1 MLGGKQQT
9 TSVII
14 YGDTGRYPI
23 FLKQQILALKYWI
36 RLISLHKSCYLRIV
50 YNSLASLDF
59 IGETNWCSHIRSL
72 LFRTNHRDVWENH
85 RVENASRLIKQVK
98 LCLIY
103 TYKVDWSSKARNSI
117 KLRKYIKFKFDHSL
131 EEYLFYIP
139 DTRWI
144 KALSRLRMSSHMLEI
159 ERGRHA
165 KPQKLP
171 LEQRTCQRCT
181 SNSVDDEIHFL
192 ITCSYFATQRT
203 SLLAE
208 SKLHNTEFDSHSNND
223 KFIYIMSSTHRP
235 LVISFAKYTYTCIQT
250 LSMPHIGS

>member
-1 MLGGKQQT
+1 MLGVKQH
-9 TSVII
+9 
-14 YGDTGRYPI
+14 GDTGRYPL

-36 RLISLHKSCYLRIV
+36 RLIFLPKSCYLRIV

-72 LFRTNHRDVWENH
+72 LFWTNHCDVWKNH
-85 RVENASRLIKQVK
+85 RVENANRLPKQVK
-98 LCLIY
+98 LCLINI
-103 TYKVDWSSKARNSI
+103 YKADWSNKARNSI
-117 KLRKYIKFKFDHSL
+117 KLRTYIKFKFDHSL
-131 EEYLFYIP
+131 GEYLFYIP

-159 ERGRHA
+159 ERGRHV
-165 KPQKLP
+165 KPQKIP

-181 SNSVDDEIHFL
+181 LNPVDNEIHFL

-208 SKLHNTEFDSHSNND
+208 SKLLNSEFDSLSNDD

-235 LVISFAKYTYTCIQT
+235 LVICLAKYTYSCF
-250 LSMPHIGS
+250 